1 MMWGSVLVPGWAD
14 DADEFD
20 ESDEEFVFELDEA
33 DDVDEVD
40 KRVALGF
47 GFKSNSSRT
56 VFGVIMACCCWIT
69 RLDSFVI
76 VVSLLFSLDLILLI
90 FLFNNK
96 TKQKIIQLTN

>member
-1 MMWGSVLVPGWAD
+1 MIWASVLVAGCAD
-14 DADEFD
+14 DAEEFD

-56 VFGVIMACCCWIT
+56 VFGVIMACCC
-69 RLDSFVI
+69 SFCC
-76 VVSLLFSLDLILLI
+76 
-90 FLFNNK
+90 
-96 TKQKIIQLTN
+96 